1 MAWASPSREAL
12 GPPAVFETDHG
23 RAESTRRVL
32 FGRGFAR
39 GSRTSRARRVRIAF
53 YAPLKTPD
61 HPTASGD
68 RLIARLLTRALE
80 QAGHEVVTASR
91 LRSFDGDGDRNR
103 QLRIAHAARVEARRL
118 RERWHGSSRAP
129 QCWFT
134 YHLYH
139 KAPDWIGPRVSAGL
153 GIPYVVAE
161 ASHASKQANG
171 AWRHGHR
178 AAGVALSRA
187 ARLIALNPDDVPGLE
202 RHLGTGAPIV
212 RLAPFLD
219 THALGPP
226 GRRRR
231 GRIARLL
238 GVDPS
243 IPLLACVA
251 MMRPGRKAA
260 SFKLLAGALERM
272 THVSWHL
279 LVVGGGAA
287 RGEVEASF
295 GKLRAAG
302 RVTFAGPRA
311 SPALYGLVG
320 ACDLFVWPALGEPL
334 GMAMLEAQA
343 LGVPVIAGETRGV
356 GSVVVHGTGG
366 RLVPEGDAAAFADA
380 VVRALADRD
389 ALAAE
394 GRAAQ
399 ARVRSEHGL
408 AAAARNLDQW
418 FGEAVAECES
428 KQRRGEW
435 DGENAVSSPELA
447 RGRSDGANARRGAEC
462 VP

>member
-1 MAWASPSREAL
+1 M
-12 GPPAVFETDHG
+12 
-23 RAESTRRVL
+23 
-32 FGRGFAR
+32 
-39 GSRTSRARRVRIAF
+39 RIAF

-68 RLIARLLTRALE
+68 RLIAGLLARALE

-91 LRSFDGDGDRNR
+91 LRSFDGAGDRRR
-103 QLRIAHAARVEARRL
+103 QLRIARAAKAEARRL
-118 RERWHGSSRAP
+118 RERWRASSRAP

-161 ASHASKQANG
+161 ASHAPKQANG

-219 THALGPP
+219 TGAFRPP
-226 GRRRR
+226 GRRSRR
-231 GRIARLL
+231 RRRIARLL
-238 GVDPS
+238 GLDPAV
-243 IPLLACVA
+243 PLLACVA

-260 SFKLLAGALERM
+260 SFKLLSRALERA
-272 THVSWHL
+272 THVPWHL
-279 LVVGGGAA
+279 VVAGGGAA
-287 RGEVEASF
+287 RGEVEAAF
-295 GKLRAAG
+295 AKHRAAG
-302 RVTFAGPRA
+302 RVTFVGPRL
-311 SPALYGLVG
+311 PAVLYGIVG

-343 LGVPVIAGETRGV
+343 LGVPVIAGRTRGV

-366 RLVPEGDAAAFADA
+366 WLVPEGDVPAFAGA
-380 VVRALADRD
+380 VVRALADPD
-389 ALAAE
+389 ALAAA
-394 GRAAQ
+394 GRAGR
-399 ARVRSEHGL
+399 ARVRAEHGL
-408 AAAARNLDQW
+408 AAAARSLDRW
-418 FGEAVAECES
+418 LGEVVAEC
-428 KQRRGEW
+428 R
-435 DGENAVSSPELA
+435 P
-447 RGRSDGANARRGAEC
+447 
-462 VP
+462 